1 MKIILIFAAVLVAVI
16 VFPVFSK
23 VWIESDAVLENF
35 NAEIKLKIKI
45 LTFFTIKYDSTDK
58 KRKKKE
64 KKSEKKIG
72 LKDLKGKKIRISKM
86 MSLVSGILKNAV
98 RIKYFETDVNIA
110 LDDPMNT
117 GLVYSAVM
125 ASANIFYKSIYIEEP
140 YLDVKYDFDS
150 ETGIIL
156 KHKSKIYIR
165 PINILKEYVKY
176 ILDKN

>member
-1 MKIILIFAAVLVAVI
+1 MKIILVFTAVLVAVI
-16 VFPVFSK
+16 AFLLFSK
-23 VWIESDAVLENF
+23 VWIESEAVLNNF
-35 NAEIKLKIKI
+35 NAEINLKIKI
-45 LTFFTIKYDSTDK
+45 LKFFALKYNSTDK

-64 KKSEKKIG
+64 KKSAKKVG

-98 RIKYFETDVNIA
+98 RIKCFETDVNIA

-125 ASANIFYKSIYIEEP
+125 ASANIFYKSIRIEEP
-140 YLDVKYDFDS
+140 YLDVEYDFDS

-156 KHKSKIYIR
+156 KHKCKIYIR

-176 ILDKN
+176 IFDKN